1 MLLGVYVGFFTALLN
16 VQIIFSS
23 AKFDEWSPFGK
34 EMFVRSKFNS
44 VHLLLTHL
52 SLHIFYITDRSK
64 AGLVVWF
71 SVFAYFNASLSVL
84 FSPSVC
90 LDDI

>member
-16 VQIIFSS
+16 VQMIFS
-23 AKFDEWSPFGK
+23 AARFDEWSPFGK
-34 EMFVRSKFNS
+34 EVFVRSKFNS

-64 AGLVVWF
+64 AGLLIWF
-71 SVFAYFNASLSVL
+71 SVFACFDAGLSVL
-84 FSPSVC
+84 FSPYVC